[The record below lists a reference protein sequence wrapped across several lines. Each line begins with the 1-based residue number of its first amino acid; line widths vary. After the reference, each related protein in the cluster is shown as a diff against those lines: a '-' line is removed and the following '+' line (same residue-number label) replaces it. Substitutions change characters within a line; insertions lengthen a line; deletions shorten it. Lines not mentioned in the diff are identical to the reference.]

1 VSIIEPT
8 FNNEKEGKLFHC
20 IGVMAK
26 WYKSTHQPLFVY
38 IIEST
43 LKKGSSTYIV
53 GKSLSN
59 WLITGVQVLESKS
72 FSSFVGVG

>member
-20 IGVMAK
+20 MRGLGVMAK
-26 WYKSTHQPLFVY
+26 WYKSTHQPLCVY

-43 LKKGSSTYIV
+43 FKKGSSTYIV
-53 GKSLSN
+53 GKSPSQ
-59 WLITGVQVLESKS
+59 ID
-72 FSSFVGVG
+72 